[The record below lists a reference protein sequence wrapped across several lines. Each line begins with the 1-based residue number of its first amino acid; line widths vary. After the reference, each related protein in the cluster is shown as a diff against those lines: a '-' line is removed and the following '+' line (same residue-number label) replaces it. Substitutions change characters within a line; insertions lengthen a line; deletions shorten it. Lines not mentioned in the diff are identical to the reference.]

1 MAKGMRTGKKITKG
15 RGMRKPMM
23 KPMMKKT
30 VAKVNGGYANQVI
43 APTYTYRFR
52 FAGGVLG

>member
-1 MAKGMRTGKKITKG
+1 MRTGKKITKG
-15 RGMRKPMM
+15 RGKGMMKPMAKPMM
-23 KPMMKKT
+23 KRT